1 MHGAGSRDS
10 RGGGDEP
17 SWAHETLCRV
27 LSQEGS
33 GAGGGIIHCITEQH
47 LHLIKARASPGCGIL
62 APGQKLELPT
72 EEGSEKIALVLGKG
86 RYREL
91 PNLAQA
97 AIVDVMKGILSEN
110 PKACLEF
117 YNRAG
122 PVSLKYHAFQLLP
135 GVGPRKATQMVK
147 SRVSAGW
154 MTFEEVDE
162 ACTIDSL
169 QLIVERLVEEL
180 QDPKMVPSLLQNV
193 VRVAE

>member
-1 MHGAGSRDS
+1 MHGGGSRDN
-10 RGGGDEP
+10 RGGDEP

-47 LHLIKARASPGCGIL
+47 LLLIKARASPGCGVL

-72 EEGSEKIALVLGKG
+72 EEASEKIALVLGKG

-91 PNLAQA
+91 PNQAQA
-97 AIVDVMKGILSEN
+97 AIVDVMKEILSEN
-110 PKACLEF
+110 PKTCLEF

-169 QLIVERLVEEL
+169 QLIVDRLVEEL
-180 QDPKMVPSLLQNV
+180 QDPKVVPSLLQNV

>member
-1 MHGAGSRDS
+1 MQGGGSRDS
-10 RGGGDEP
+10 RGSDEP
-17 SWAHETLCRV
+17 VWAGETHCRV

-33 GAGGGIIHCITEQH
+33 GAGGGIIHCITERH

-62 APGQKLELPT
+62 TPGQKLELPT
-72 EEGSEKIALVLGKG
+72 EEGSEKIALVLGND

-91 PNLAQA
+91 PNPAQA
-97 AIVDVMKGILSEN
+97 AIIDVMKEILTEN
-110 PKACLEF
+110 PKSCMEF

-122 PVSLKYHAFQLLP
+122 PVSLKFHAFQLLP
-135 GVGPRKATQMVK
+135 GIGQKKATQMMK

-162 ACTIDSL
+162 ACIIDSL

-180 QDPKMVPSLLQNV
+180 QDPKIVPSLLRNV
-193 VRVAE
+193 VRIAE